1 MQKDFHYDIIYALA
15 KEAAYKDD
23 EASIIAYASQ
33 YVDDNTDREY
43 SASDSYGKF
52 YVRFPNRIGKSGDL
66 YFPVITQAVDITSF
80 QLSIQRYVFAPFH
93 FIPGDNNVTI
103 TDKKNPLYGTKNLLC
118 TTRGCKNAVT
128 LLQEALKSKDLYRIG
143 VALHTYADTWAHE
156 RFSAFRE
163 DWNRVYKS
171 IIKNLPPNIGHAE
184 VYHKPDEISTEWVDE
199 RFGKKKIKNRERAL
213 KAAENIFGLIN
224 KGNLEWNDIKSDFE
238 KIMNAKDLNER
249 VKLVKKMYPDIPE
262 YDEDEWINEALFFK
276 RDKSEIP
283 ENDPL
288 RGNPQPTRP
297 RYVDISVKDIDSH
310 WFRFQKAAKKQ
321 LAMVMSMVSSI

>member
-15 KEAAYKDD
+15 KKAGYKVD
-23 EASIIAYASQ
+23 EASIIAYSSQ

-43 SASDSYGKF
+43 SAFDSYGEF
-52 YVRFPNRIGKSGDL
+52 YVGFPEQIGKSGDL
-66 YFPVITQAVDITSF
+66 YFPIITQAVDITSF
-80 QLSIQRYVFAPFH
+80 KLSVQRYVFAPFH

-103 TDKKNPLYGTKNLLC
+103 TDKKNPLYGKKNYLC
-118 TTRGCKNAVT
+118 TTRGCKNAVK

-184 VYHKPDEISTEWVDE
+184 VFHKPDEISTEWVDE
-199 RFGKKKIKNRERAL
+199 RFGKKKINNRERAL
-213 KAAENIFGLIN
+213 EAAENIFELLM
-224 KGNLEWNDIKSDFE
+224 KGKAKWSDVKSDFE

-249 VKLVKKMYPDIPE
+249 VKLAKAMYPKIPE
-262 YDEDEWINEALFFK
+262 YDEDKWINEALNFQ

-283 ENDPL
+283 QYDPT
-288 RGNPQPTRP
+288 RGNPTIPRP
-297 RYVDISVKDIDSH
+297 RFVDISVKDINSY

-321 LAMVMSMVSSI
+321 LSLVLNMIDVI